1 MAHSTSSR
9 TIRPSRSAGSNLLPH
24 LVAAATIG
32 LTTVYGAPAAAF
44 LLKRGIHSEYDYRR
58 ARVHIQPSIPGAHLE
73 GVREHGTG
81 VVSFSQAIPQLS
93 PEDLEREVPVG
104 AKRGDVIAHHCLV
117 VHRAEANRSRTQH
130 RRTIGYSYCSVN
142 IEAIT
147 GGEANKKQL
156 GASVGDELVRPE
168 ETART
173 VYGRPD

>member
-1 MAHSTSSR
+1 MSEE
-9 TIRPSRSAGSNLLPH
+9 N
-24 LVAAATIG
+24 
-32 LTTVYGAPAAAF
+32 GA
-44 LLKRGIHSEYDYRR
+44 LRY
-58 ARVHIQPSIPGAHLE
+58 IPGSHLE
-73 GVREHGTG
+73 GLREHGTG

-93 PEDLEREVPVG
+93 PEDLEREVPVV

-147 GGEANKKQL
+147 GGAANKKQL

-173 VYGRPD
+173 VYGRAE